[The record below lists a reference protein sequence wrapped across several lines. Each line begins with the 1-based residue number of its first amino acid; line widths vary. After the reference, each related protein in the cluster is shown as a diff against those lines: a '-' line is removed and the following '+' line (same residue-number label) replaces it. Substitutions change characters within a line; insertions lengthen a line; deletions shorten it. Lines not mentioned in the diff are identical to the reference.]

1 MVADRVA
8 LAGANF
14 FVVTALDEVACRVSF
29 LINTGLGEKL
39 YIYIY
44 SRNIHSILFDYMV
57 IRFQNFLKTF

>member
-39 YIYIY
+39 YIYI
-44 SRNIHSILFDYMV
+44 F
-57 IRFQNFLKTF
+57 